1 MYTHKVDAEIIVTFQ
16 GVHSDRVGILI
27 KVRTGEGGGM
37 RLHRLHRCTPS
48 KGYGWD
54 FDYHGLYIGCRFQGN
69 QATHPYEESLGVPPD
84 LSDGLSEDISKI
96 GRK

>member
-1 MYTHKVDAEIIVTFQ
+1 MSTYKVDAEIIVTFQ

-48 KGYGWD
+48 KGYG
-54 FDYHGLYIGCRFQGN
+54 
-69 QATHPYEESLGVPPD
+69 
-84 LSDGLSEDISKI
+84 
-96 GRK
+96 